1 MNLGELT
8 LKANYR
14 NILKVSV
21 LGACL
26 ALTPLSSQ
34 AALPW
39 FDNDDKQ
46 TMPTLA
52 PMLEKATPAVV
63 NISASG
69 MKQNRQRVPDV
80 FRYFF
85 GPNAP
90 REQIQEKPFQTA
102 GSGVIIDAKKGY
114 VVTNHHVI
122 ADTDKVLITLKD
134 GRQFEAKKLGS
145 DSESD
150 VALLQIDAENLTDLP
165 LANSDKL
172 RVGDFAIAIGNP
184 FAIGQTVTSGIV
196 SALGRSGLGIE
207 GYENF
212 IQTDAAINSGNSGG
226 ALVNL
231 NGELI
236 GINTAILGPNG
247 GNVGIGFA
255 IPSNMMKNLVDQIL
269 EYGEVRRGVLG
280 ITGENIDAG
289 VAKALKLPTSKGALV
304 RQVFEGTAAEEA
316 GIKPGDAIISVNG
329 RSIETFFELRAKI
342 GTMGAGNTAK
352 LGIIRD
358 GEEMT
363 INVKL
368 REAEGGN
375 VIASNMHPA
384 LEGSELGNGKT
395 KAGEKGVLVKTL
407 EDRSPAAIIGLEE
420 GDVIIGVNRERVE
433 NLADLR
439 EKLDEHKNNIIA
451 LNIVRG
457 RTQLYLVIR

>member
-1 MNLGELT
+1 M
-8 LKANYR
+8 KANYSK
-14 NILKVSV
+14 LFKVSV
-21 LGACL
+21 LTASL
-26 ALTPLSSQ
+26 ALVPVVSH

-39 FDNDDKQ
+39 FGSSDKQ
-46 TMPTLA
+46 EMPTLA

-63 NISASG
+63 NISATG
-69 MKQNRQRVPDV
+69 MKKDAQRVPEV

-90 REQIQEKPFQTA
+90 SQHTQEKPFQTA

-122 ADTDKVLITLKD
+122 ADTDKILITLKD
-134 GRQFEAKKLGS
+134 GRQFEAKKIGS

-150 VALLQIDAENLTDLP
+150 VALLQIEADDLTDIP

-226 ALVNL
+226 ALVNF

-255 IPSNMMKNLVDQIL
+255 IPSNMMKNLVDQIV
-269 EYGEVRRGVLG
+269 EFGEVRRGVLG
-280 ITGENIDAG
+280 ISGDNIDAG
-289 VAKALKLPTSKGALV
+289 IAKAFDLPTTQGAIV

-316 GIKPGDAIISVNG
+316 GIKPGDAIVSVNG
-329 RSIETFFELRAKI
+329 RKIQTFFELRAKI
-342 GTMGAGNTAK
+342 GTMGAGNTAV

-358 GEEMT
+358 GKAMD
-363 INVKL
+363 IKVKL
-368 REAEGGN
+368 KEAEGGN
-375 VIASNMHPA
+375 VPAASMHPA
-384 LEGSELGNGKT
+384 LDGSDLGNGKT
-395 KAGEKGVLVKTL
+395 KSGEKGVVVNSV
-407 EDRSPAAIIGLEE
+407 EDRSIAARLGLEE
-420 GDVIIGVNRERVE
+420 GDVIIGVNRERVT
-433 NLADLR
+433 NIAQLR
-439 EKLDEHKNNIIA
+439 DKLDEHKNGIIA
-451 LNIVRG
+451 LNVMRG
-457 RTQLYLVIR
+457 NTQLYLVIR